1 VSRLLA
7 SPQVVYLDHR
17 EAAAG
22 RTCEWPSWFPEDCRQ
37 AVEAAGIH
45 RPWQHQARFAEL
57 ARAGRHAAIC
67 TATASGKTLAYL
79 LPIMAATASATP
91 VMPESPT
98 PGLPASLRDSLHR
111 NSALYLAP
119 TKALAHDQERVC
131 HEVGPRDWLV
141 STLDGDS
148 DEAERRFAREQARYV
163 LTNPDMLHHTV
174 LPSHARS

>member
-1 VSRLLA
+1 MIVPSVSSTRDAVSRLLT

-22 RTCEWPSWFPEDCRQ
+22 HTCEWPSWFPEDCRQ

-91 VMPESPT
+91 VVPESPT
-98 PGLPASLRDSLHR
+98 
-111 NSALYLAP
+111 
-119 TKALAHDQERVC
+119 
-131 HEVGPRDWLV
+131 
-141 STLDGDS
+141 
-148 DEAERRFAREQARYV
+148 
-163 LTNPDMLHHTV
+163 
-174 LPSHARS
+174 

>member
-1 VSRLLA
+1 M
-7 SPQVVYLDHR
+7 
-17 EAAAG
+17 
-22 RTCEWPSWFPEDCRQ
+22 
-37 AVEAAGIH
+37 H

-119 TKALAHDQERVC
+119 TKAL
-131 HEVGPRDWLV
+131 
-141 STLDGDS
+141 T
-148 DEAERRFAREQARYV
+148 
-163 LTNPDMLHHTV
+163 
-174 LPSHARS
+174 